1 MSPPTTSCPG
11 SGKTGRDE
19 GTPRYIVDASVVAK
33 WILQGAPYQE
43 NAIKLKEE
51 YVSGSVGLSS
61 LCLVVKE
68 VASALWKAIKQDR
81 ISEED
86 AKEALM
92 ALDDLKIE
100 LHELSW
106 AQTAKALGI
115 ACELG
120 LTVYDASYVY
130 LSEEMGLPLI
140 TADRALQEKAGKR
153 FKILYIGDYS

>member
-1 MSPPTTSCPG
+1 M
-11 SGKTGRDE
+11 
-19 GTPRYIVDASVVAK
+19 DASVIAK
-33 WILQGAPYQE
+33 WVLPGEPYQE
-43 NAIKLKEE
+43 NAVRLKDE
-51 YVSGSVGLSS
+51 YVSGAVGLSS
-61 LCLVVKE
+61 LCFVIKE

-81 ISEED
+81 ISEKD
-86 AKEALM
+86 ARDALT

-106 AQTAKALGI
+106 AQTSKALGI

-140 TADRALQEKAGKR
+140 TADKTLHEKAGKR
-153 FKILYIGDYS
+153 FKIRYVGDYA